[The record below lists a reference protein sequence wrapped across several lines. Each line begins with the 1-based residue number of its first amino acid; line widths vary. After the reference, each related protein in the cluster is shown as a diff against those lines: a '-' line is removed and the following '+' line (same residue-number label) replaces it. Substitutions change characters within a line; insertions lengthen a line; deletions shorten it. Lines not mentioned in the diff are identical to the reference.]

1 MHFVNIFPH
10 TYSGIFRDWYLR
22 QSANLF
28 QDYLKTYVLAL
39 KASE

>member
-1 MHFVNIFPH
+1 MHYVNIFLH

-28 QDYLKTYVLAL
+28 WNSIKTYVLAL

>member
-1 MHFVNIFPH
+1 MHYVNIFPH
-10 TYSGIFRDWYLR
+10 TYSGIFRDWRKY

-28 QDYLKTYVLAL
+28 QNSIKTYVLAL